1 MITVKN
7 SHEQARMR
15 EAGKIVGDTLRF
27 IEPYVKPGVSTVE
40 LDNLMENYICSRGAK
55 PNFKHLYG
63 FPATACISIDEEVV
77 HGVPSERVLK
87 EGEIVS
93 IDVGAKIKGFNGDA
107 ARTFP
112 VGEVSF
118 EKRKLIEVCKD
129 SFFKGVEQVAVGKH
143 LGDVSHA
150 IQSYVESFGFGIVR
164 CMTGHGIGRALHE
177 DPEIPNYGMPGTGP
191 VLKEGY
197 CLAVE
202 PMITAGSPEVKFVP
216 VGDWDVCVT
225 RDLRPSAHYEN
236 TILILSDKIEILT
249 L

>member
-27 IEPYVKPGVSTVE
+27 IEPYVKPGVSTAE

-129 SFFKGVEQVAVGKH
+129 SFLREPNKWRWVNISETFRTPFNRMSR
-143 LGDVSHA
+143 VSV
-150 IQSYVESFGFGIVR
+150 SG
-164 CMTGHGIGRALHE
+164 
-177 DPEIPNYGMPGTGP
+177 
-191 VLKEGY
+191 
-197 CLAVE
+197 
-202 PMITAGSPEVKFVP
+202 
-216 VGDWDVCVT
+216 
-225 RDLRPSAHYEN
+225 
-236 TILILSDKIEILT
+236 
-249 L
+249 

>member
-1 MITVKN
+1 MITIKN

-27 IEPYVKPGVSTVE
+27 IEPYVKPGISTAE
-40 LDNLMENYICSRGAK
+40 LDRLMENFILDRGAQ

-63 FPATACISIDEEVV
+63 FPATACISIDQEVV
-77 HGVPSERVLK
+77 HGVPSERVLR

-93 IDVGAKIKGFNGDA
+93 IDVGAKIHGFNGDA

-112 VGEVSF
+112 VGEVDF

-129 SFFKGVEQVAVGKH
+129 SFFKGVEQARSGKR
-143 LGDVSHA
+143 LGDISHA

-177 DPEIPNYGMPGTGP
+177 DPEIPNYGIPGTGP
-191 VLKEGY
+191 VIKEGY
-197 CLAVE
+197 CLAIE
-202 PMITAGSPEVKFVP
+202 PMITAGSFEVKFVP
-216 VGDWDVCVT
+216 VGNWDVCVT
-225 RDLRPSAHYEN
+225 RDERPSAHYEN
-236 TILILSDKIEILT
+236 TILVLGDKVEILT